1 DYYPPFINLPGHPG
15 NIQPHTYSNT
25 HTLIHT
31 HFNSL
36 QSTEQCNITRTT
48 HGCAQILKTYITIF
62 RLHVWFLS
70 HYIDKCMSATF
81 NILSLTHTHTLSH
94 LSLFLSLFTTHSHTH
109 TLTHTLLHLHT
120 HSLTLTL
127 THTHTHTHTLTHTHS
142 YT

>member
-81 NILSLTHTHTLSH
+81 RTLSLP
-94 LSLFLSLFTTHSHTH
+94 
-109 TLTHTLLHLHT
+109 
-120 HSLTLTL
+120 SLTLSLPVDHTL
-127 THTHTHTHTLTHTHS
+127 THTHTRTGNSLQKYLVIFPHIHTHRQKHES
-142 YT
+142 SS